1 MATSTSGEVWVDC
14 KLFDAGSN
22 DNGCGP
28 VTCFIQTPAPG
39 AGAPVPTIAATTSK
53 ATPNVMAP
61 MASFNCVGAQT
72 VALWVRDAAGNYD
85 YCETYIEVQNNA
97 GAPNVKDCGT
107 TPSGAKIATAIST
120 ETGKD
125 VENVMVKLT
134 GAATYQKPTTI
145 NGKTEFYGLGKT
157 STYTVKPEL
166 DKNPLNGVSTLD
178 LVLMSKHILGV
189 QPLNS
194 AYQMIAADVNKSGT
208 VSTADIVELRKMIL
222 AIQTNFS
229 KNTSWRFVD
238 KSYQFP
244 TVPLSAAFP
253 ESKQFNGLTN
263 DIEDAQ
269 FVAVKVGD
277 INGNAQTNGQAVGRG
292 TVGTFFFNAEEQIF
306 NAGQEVRA
314 TFKANEIAN
323 ILGYQF
329 TMNYNNSALDLI
341 TIDGNT
347 ENFGVVENGTI
358 TASWNGSAQADDQ
371 LFTLVF
377 KAKKA
382 GRLSDVLNIN
392 SKLTTAEAYTKNAE
406 LLNVAINYNNATSK
420 MELYQNQPN
429 PFAGRTVIGFNL
441 PKAEN
446 AKMTIYDA
454 TGRILKVIEKDF
466 AKGYN
471 EVTIED
477 INTTGVLKYTLST
490 ATATATKSMI
500 ILE

>member
-1 MATSTSGEVWVDC
+1 
-14 KLFDAGSN
+14 
-22 DNGCGP
+22 
-28 VTCFIQTPAPG
+28 
-39 AGAPVPTIAATTSK
+39 
-53 ATPNVMAP
+53 
-61 MASFNCVGAQT
+61 
-72 VALWVRDAAGNYD
+72 
-85 YCETYIEVQNNA
+85 
-97 GAPNVKDCGT
+97 
-107 TPSGAKIATAIST
+107 
-120 ETGKD
+120 
-125 VENVMVKLT
+125 
-134 GAATYQKPTTI
+134 
-145 NGKTEFYGLGKT
+145 
-157 STYTVKPEL
+157 
-166 DKNPLNGVSTLD
+166 
-178 LVLMSKHILGV
+178 
-189 QPLNS
+189 
-194 AYQMIAADVNKSGT
+194 
-208 VSTADIVELRKMIL
+208 
-222 AIQTNFS
+222 
-229 KNTSWRFVD
+229 
-238 KSYQFP
+238 
-244 TVPLSAAFP
+244 
-253 ESKQFNGLTN
+253 
-263 DIEDAQ
+263 
-269 FVAVKVGD
+269 
-277 INGNAQTNGQAVGRG
+277 
-292 TVGTFFFNAEEQIF
+292 
-306 NAGQEVRA
+306 
-314 TFKANEIAN
+314 
-323 ILGYQF
+323 
-329 TMNYNNSALDLI
+329 MNYNNSALDLI

-392 SKLTTAEAYTKNAE
+392 SKLTVAEAYTKSAE